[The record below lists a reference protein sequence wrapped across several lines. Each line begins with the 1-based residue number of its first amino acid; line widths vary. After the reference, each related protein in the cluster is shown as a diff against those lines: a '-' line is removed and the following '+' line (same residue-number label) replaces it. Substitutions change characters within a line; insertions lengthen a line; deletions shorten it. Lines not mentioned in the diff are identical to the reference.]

1 MATLYFSNQNVL
13 VKNLKSKI
21 GTIEGKI
28 PSAASADN
36 QLADKAYVDTS
47 LSDHISS
54 LTAAFNGS
62 YATYADLSAAT
73 GMNKNDYA
81 VVLADENNSNE
92 CWRYKYDGTAWK
104 AEYRVNETALTT
116 EQNNALNSGITAE
129 TVTNLSN
136 IIPDAAASD
145 NKLAT
150 AKDILSMSEL
160 MSTSLDT
167 KINKENPTG
176 TGNVSFNRQGDVGDQ
191 SFAAFGKATQLSCMS
206 LGGQATGVGAIAI
219 GGTSSGSNSLSLGP
233 GSVADGVRSVSIGH
247 QSVATGTHSV
257 AMGYATAANEE
268 NSFSIGVYTNTSQY
282 GNKFA
287 LGFYNALD
295 TKDKFICMFGNGSDS
310 TGRSN
315 ALALDKLGNLYIGGT
330 VYINSDSNSENGVS
344 LSDFIK
350 NNSSLKFTG
359 TLTTGDTILTFADT
373 NIKEDMFINVYAS
386 QYGVMPDSVTV
397 EAGKVTL
404 TFDEALDSDVTFGIR
419 LESFEANEST
429 TTVTSSKPTTT
440 A

>member
-1 MATLYFSNQNVL
+1 MTLFQSSNNL
-13 VKNLKSKI
+13 SIDSLKTNLKTIESKI
-21 GTIEGKI
+21 PTEAT
-28 PSAASADN
+28 SEN

-62 YATYADLSAAT
+62 YATYADLSAVT

-92 CWRYKYDGTAWK
+92 CWRYKYDGTTWK
-104 AEYRVNETALTT
+104 EEYRVNETALTT
-116 EQNNALNSGITAE
+116 KQNNALNSGITAE

-136 IIPDAAASD
+136 IIPDTAASD
-145 NKLAT
+145 NKLTT

-160 MSTSLDT
+160 MSTSVTNLNSSLDT

-219 GGTSSGSNSLSLGP
+219 GGTSGGNNSLSLGL

-359 TLTTGDTILTFADT
+359 TLTTGQTSLVIENDQITD
-373 NIKEDMFINVYAS
+373 NMMINVYTS
-386 QYGVMPDSVTV
+386 IYGINPKEVVV
-397 EAGKVTL
+397 ETGKVTI
-404 TFDEALDSDVTFGIR
+404 TFEKSYEQDITVGIK
-419 LESFEANEST
+419 LESF
-429 TTVTSSKPTTT
+429 
-440 A
+440 

>member
-1 MATLYFSNQNVL
+1 MTLFQSSNNL
-13 VKNLKSKI
+13 SIDSLKTNLKTIESKI
-21 GTIEGKI
+21 PTEAT
-28 PSAASADN
+28 SEN

-62 YATYADLSAAT
+62 YATYADLSAVT

-92 CWRYKYDGTAWK
+92 CWRYKYDGTTWK
-104 AEYRVNETALTT
+104 EEYRVNETALTT
-116 EQNNALNSGITAE
+116 KQNNALNSGITAE

-136 IIPDAAASD
+136 IIPDTAASD

-160 MSTSLDT
+160 MSTSVTNLNSSLDT

-219 GGTSSGSNSLSLGP
+219 GGTSSGNNSLSLGL

-359 TLTTGDTILTFADT
+359 TLTTGQTSLVIENDQITD
-373 NIKEDMFINVYAS
+373 NMMINVYTS
-386 QYGVMPDSVTV
+386 IYGINPKEVVV
-397 EAGKVTL
+397 ETGKVTI
-404 TFDEALDSDVTFGIR
+404 TFEKSYEQDITVGIK
-419 LESFEANEST
+419 LESF
-429 TTVTSSKPTTT
+429 
-440 A
+440 